1 MKRLL
6 GLTLIVLLSSAC
18 SDDEGPEEPQYQGRW
33 TGTYT
38 NSSQPDLVF
47 QAVLQLTQN
56 DETITGTLTVGSSRS
71 ATVSGEVSGDQMDA
85 TFTYT
90 DECGGTASSTAD
102 LSDDTVPPTLT
113 GQYAA
118 IDCLGE
124 SSGEF
129 DFIKDE

>member
-1 MKRLL
+1 
-6 GLTLIVLLSSAC
+6 
-18 SDDEGPEEPQYQGRW
+18 
-33 TGTYT
+33 
-38 NSSQPDLVF
+38 
-47 QAVLQLTQN
+47 
-56 DETITGTLTVGSSRS
+56 VGSSRS